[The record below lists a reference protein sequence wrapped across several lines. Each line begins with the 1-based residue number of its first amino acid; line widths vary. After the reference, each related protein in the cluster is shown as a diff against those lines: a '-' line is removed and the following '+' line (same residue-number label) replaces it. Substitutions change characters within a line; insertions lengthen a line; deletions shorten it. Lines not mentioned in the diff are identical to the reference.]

1 MNNQEILQKIVAYIE
16 AIMVDK
22 SMTSRDLAE
31 ICAKRSGKMSPR
43 TIDKMFKT
51 PSSTTL
57 STLLKVCDG
66 LDLNLNAVFHSI
78 EIAKT
83 SAENG
88 QQRLVYEID
97 NPAYNGYTGNYHV
110 FYLPTSAYPEDHA
123 DQTLVH
129 GVLKLGDFNSMHECS
144 AILDIDSG
152 DLTTEGSPFSKH
164 YEGTLIYSSNSQMFC
179 RLVCS
184 KYGDMWFMVFNH
196 GNLNNKELACVVGCA
211 ATASSGRIRHPAI
224 HRFCLCN
231 MQQYPVIDPDT
242 QSLIDGL
249 LRIQEKHIIIKKE
262 TVDTLLKQEDFDPAF
277 RTNLEN
283 YLNIAQVY
291 YALPKGTLK
300 EDIPLSISIK
310 ELAKLSNVSSLEKTY
325 HILHED
331 DRELSCILKNCLTA
345 PTAPKDASESE

>member
-231 MQQYPVIDPDT
+231 MQQYPVIDPD
-242 QSLIDGL
+242 
-249 LRIQEKHIIIKKE
+249 IICC
-262 TVDTLLKQEDFDPAF
+262 P
-277 RTNLEN
+277 
-283 YLNIAQVY
+283 YLVNIH
-291 YALPKGTLK
+291 
-300 EDIPLSISIK
+300 SISFLYQSTQISRTSNINNWHQI
-310 ELAKLSNVSSLEKTY
+310 LLIFSVRLYFLSPPTSLLEQ
-325 HILHED
+325 
-331 DRELSCILKNCLTA
+331 LSHYFSL
-345 PTAPKDASESE
+345 

>member
-31 ICAKRSGKMSPR
+31 ICAKKSGKMSPR

-66 LDLNLNAVFHSI
+66 LDLNLNAVFHSY

-242 QSLIDGL
+242 QSLIEGL

-262 TVDTLLKQEDFDPAF
+262 TVDSNLAANEILNSNIPAALSYTLNLVKVH
-277 RTNLEN
+277 NLEN
-283 YLNIAQVY
+283 KLLKLKKCIKKITYTTDKE
-291 YALPKGTLK
+291 KGNRWRESTF
-300 EDIPLSISIK
+300 EIDITPLI
-310 ELAKLSNVSSLEKTY
+310 
-325 HILHED
+325 
-331 DRELSCILKNCLTA
+331 
-345 PTAPKDASESE
+345 

>member
-144 AILDIDSG
+144 AILDPAYLFPVLSYVLPLANQKNLSIPWD
-152 DLTTEGSPFSKH
+152 K
-164 YEGTLIYSSNSQMFC
+164 
-179 RLVCS
+179 
-184 KYGDMWFMVFNH
+184 MVFDFSFLFLP
-196 GNLNNKELACVVGCA
+196 LNA
-211 ATASSGRIRHPAI
+211 H
-224 HRFCLCN
+224 
-231 MQQYPVIDPDT
+231 
-242 QSLIDGL
+242 
-249 LRIQEKHIIIKKE
+249 
-262 TVDTLLKQEDFDPAF
+262 
-277 RTNLEN
+277 
-283 YLNIAQVY
+283 YL
-291 YALPKGTLK
+291 
-300 EDIPLSISIK
+300 
-310 ELAKLSNVSSLEKTY
+310 
-325 HILHED
+325 
-331 DRELSCILKNCLTA
+331 
-345 PTAPKDASESE
+345 

>member
-31 ICAKRSGKMSPR
+31 ICAKKSGKMSPR

-110 FYLPTSAYPEDHA
+110 FYLPTSA
-123 DQTLVH
+123 
-129 GVLKLGDFNSMHECS
+129 SM
-144 AILDIDSG
+144 
-152 DLTTEGSPFSKH
+152 
-164 YEGTLIYSSNSQMFC
+164 
-179 RLVCS
+179 
-184 KYGDMWFMVFNH
+184 
-196 GNLNNKELACVVGCA
+196 
-211 ATASSGRIRHPAI
+211 
-224 HRFCLCN
+224 
-231 MQQYPVIDPDT
+231 
-242 QSLIDGL
+242 
-249 LRIQEKHIIIKKE
+249 
-262 TVDTLLKQEDFDPAF
+262 
-277 RTNLEN
+277 
-283 YLNIAQVY
+283 
-291 YALPKGTLK
+291 
-300 EDIPLSISIK
+300 
-310 ELAKLSNVSSLEKTY
+310 
-325 HILHED
+325 
-331 DRELSCILKNCLTA
+331 
-345 PTAPKDASESE
+345 

>member
-31 ICAKRSGKMSPR
+31 ICAKKSGKMSPR

-123 DQTLVH
+123 DQTLVP
-129 GVLKLGDFNSMHECS
+129 E
-144 AILDIDSG
+144 
-152 DLTTEGSPFSKH
+152 
-164 YEGTLIYSSNSQMFC
+164 
-179 RLVCS
+179 
-184 KYGDMWFMVFNH
+184 
-196 GNLNNKELACVVGCA
+196 VG
-211 ATASSGRIRHPAI
+211 
-224 HRFCLCN
+224 RF
-231 MQQYPVIDPDT
+231 Q
-242 QSLIDGL
+242 
-249 LRIQEKHIIIKKE
+249 
-262 TVDTLLKQEDFDPAF
+262 F
-277 RTNLEN
+277 
-283 YLNIAQVY
+283 
-291 YALPKGTLK
+291 YA
-300 EDIPLSISIK
+300 
-310 ELAKLSNVSSLEKTY
+310 
-325 HILHED
+325 
-331 DRELSCILKNCLTA
+331 
-345 PTAPKDASESE
+345 

>member
-97 NPAYNGYTGNYHV
+97 NPASGTV
-110 FYLPTSAYPEDHA
+110 PLFCSDH
-123 DQTLVH
+123 TLVSF
-129 GVLKLGDFNSMHECS
+129 LFF
-144 AILDIDSG
+144 
-152 DLTTEGSPFSKH
+152 PFFF
-164 YEGTLIYSSNSQMFC
+164 T
-179 RLVCS
+179 
-184 KYGDMWFMVFNH
+184 
-196 GNLNNKELACVVGCA
+196 
-211 ATASSGRIRHPAI
+211 P
-224 HRFCLCN
+224 
-231 MQQYPVIDPDT
+231 
-242 QSLIDGL
+242 
-249 LRIQEKHIIIKKE
+249 
-262 TVDTLLKQEDFDPAF
+262 
-277 RTNLEN
+277 
-283 YLNIAQVY
+283 
-291 YALPKGTLK
+291 LP
-300 EDIPLSISIK
+300 
-310 ELAKLSNVSSLEKTY
+310 
-325 HILHED
+325 
-331 DRELSCILKNCLTA
+331 
-345 PTAPKDASESE
+345 

>member
-242 QSLIDGL
+242 IS
-249 LRIQEKHIIIKKE
+249 
-262 TVDTLLKQEDFDPAF
+262 LLK
-277 RTNLEN
+277 R
-283 YLNIAQVY
+283 
-291 YALPKGTLK
+291 
-300 EDIPLSISIK
+300 
-310 ELAKLSNVSSLEKTY
+310 KL
-325 HILHED
+325 
-331 DRELSCILKNCLTA
+331 
-345 PTAPKDASESE
+345 

>member
-242 QSLIDGL
+242 QSLIEGL
-249 LRIQEKHIIIKKE
+249 LRIQEKHIILLSQRLALKYNTTPRQSCQHFLTSFFQFLCAGVNALSTPLPPKALRIGGGCAIIYYIHYRALRKE
-262 TVDTLLKQEDFDPAF
+262 P
-277 RTNLEN
+277 
-283 YLNIAQVY
+283 
-291 YALPKGTLK
+291 
-300 EDIPLSISIK
+300 
-310 ELAKLSNVSSLEKTY
+310 
-325 HILHED
+325 
-331 DRELSCILKNCLTA
+331 
-345 PTAPKDASESE
+345 